1 MHVGDSDLRY
11 DALFKTM
18 EIGILVARL
27 EERGNGKRDL
37 RLIEAN
43 AALEELFSLSDGLL
57 IGRFLGD
64 LLPPDRRDAI
74 DRIIAATRG
83 SVKPADRAFDIQ
95 LGSADYHV
103 VPYAPAPG
111 FVALTVEDITARLV
125 FERELEA
132 AKKTAEDALEVKGR
146 FLSNMSHEIRNPLN
160 GILGMASLLEHAGVS
175 PEQKILLGNL
185 IASGELLRD
194 TVSGILD
201 LVSLETRQWRIELG
215 EFAIVPFLESLAET
229 HRPGAA
235 QKGLSLELSIAAD
248 LPPVLVGDPK
258 SLRHLLD
265 NLLSNAVKFTDKG
278 SVTLLAAPDGGGAGD
293 PERVLSF
300 EVRDTGIGIEG
311 DKAAAL
317 FERFGQLDASY
328 TKRFAG
334 TGLGL
339 SLVKQLVEVMGGSVA
354 VRSELGKGSSF
365 ILRLPFSVA
374 QAASAI
380 AAEPRGKASP
390 GGAENPGGAVSEK
403 GSGGAGGAGA
413 AVGGARRLEVL
424 VAEDNSVNRLYLE
437 KILRREACDVVAT
450 RDGREALLRYMDKP
464 YDLIFL
470 DVQMPEM
477 DGITCSALIRERER
491 GRGLSSPI
499 IGMSGYSSEAD
510 LGKCRAAG
518 MDGVLV
524 KPINAREVER
534 IVALAGE
541 DRGALRAYLGRLAR

>member
-18 EIGILVARL
+18 ETGILVARI
-27 EERGNGKRDL
+27 EVRGSGKRDL

-43 AALEELFSLSDGLL
+43 AALEELFRLGDRQLV
-57 IGRFLGD
+57 GRFLGD

-74 DRIIAATRG
+74 DRIIAATSG
-83 SVKPADRAFDIQ
+83 SVKPAERAFDIQ
-95 LGSADYHV
+95 LGSVDYHV

-125 FERELEA
+125 FERELAA
-132 AKKTAEDALEVKGR
+132 AKKTAEEALEVKSR

-175 PEQKILLGNL
+175 ADQKILLRNL

-201 LVSLETRQWRIELG
+201 LVSLETRQWRIELA
-215 EFAIVPFLESLAET
+215 EFAILPFLERLAEK
-229 HRPGAA
+229 HRPSAA
-235 QKGLSLELSIAAD
+235 QKGLALELSIAAD
-248 LPPVLVGDPK
+248 LPTILVGDPK
-258 SLRHLLD
+258 SLGHLLD
-265 NLLSNAVKFTDKG
+265 NLLSNAVKFTERG
-278 SVTLLAAPDGGGAGD
+278 SVTLIAAPEGGSYGD
-293 PERVLSF
+293 RERVIGF
-300 EVRDTGIGIEG
+300 EVRDTGIGIEDG
-311 DKAAAL
+311 KAAAL

-339 SLVKQLVEVMGGSVA
+339 SLVKQLAEVMGGSVL

-374 QAASAI
+374 DATAAADPGLREAPSRDPVEGLLPAMEEAV
-380 AAEPRGKASP
+380 AA
-390 GGAENPGGAVSEK
+390 GAV
-403 GSGGAGGAGA
+403 
-413 AVGGARRLEVL
+413 RRLEVL

-477 DGITCSALIRERER
+477 DGITCSALIREREK
-491 GRGLSSPI
+491 GRGVRSPI

-524 KPINAREVER
+524 KPINAGDVAK
-534 IVALAGE
+534 IIALAGA
-541 DRGALRAYLGRLAR
+541 DRDALRAYLGRLAL

>member
-18 EIGILVARL
+18 EIGILVARI

-43 AALEELFSLSDGLL
+43 AALEELFRLRDELL
-57 IGRFLGD
+57 VGRFLGD

-95 LGSADYHV
+95 LGSTDYHV

-111 FVALTVEDITARLV
+111 FVALTVEDITARLA

-132 AKKTAEDALEVKGR
+132 ANKIAEEALEVKSR

-160 GILGMASLLEHAGVS
+160 GILGMASLLEHTGVS
-175 PEQKILLGNL
+175 PEQNILLRNL

-201 LVSLETRQWRIELG
+201 LVSLETRQWRIELA
-215 EFAIVPFLESLAET
+215 EFAILPFLECLAET

-235 QKGLSLELSIAAD
+235 QKGLSLELALAGD
-248 LPPVLVGDPK
+248 LPLVLVGDPK
-258 SLRHLLD
+258 SLRLLLD
-265 NLLSNAVKFTDKG
+265 NLLSNAVKFTENG
-278 SVTLLAAPDGGGAGD
+278 SVTLLAAPDGGSAGD
-293 PERVLSF
+293 PERVLRF
-300 EVRDTGIGIEG
+300 EVRDTGIGIE
-311 DKAAAL
+311 DDRATAL

-339 SLVKQLVEVMGGSVA
+339 SLVKQLAEVMGGSVV

-374 QAASAI
+374 ETPTKDGPMLCDEALPSR
-380 AAEPRGKASP
+380 AE
-390 GGAENPGGAVSEK
+390 
-403 GSGGAGGAGA
+403 SGTGAGTAGSL
-413 AVGGARRLEVL
+413 GGMRRLEVL
-424 VAEDNSVNRLYLE
+424 VAEDNGVNRLYLE
-437 KILRREACDVVAT
+437 KTLRRESCDVVAT

-464 YDLIFL
+464 YDLVFL

-491 GRGLSSPI
+491 GRGRRSPI

-510 LGKCRAAG
+510 LCKCRAAG

-524 KPINAREVER
+524 KPIQAREVEK
-534 IVALAGE
+534 IIALAGAGP
-541 DRGALRAYLGRLAR
+541 DALRAYLGRLVP